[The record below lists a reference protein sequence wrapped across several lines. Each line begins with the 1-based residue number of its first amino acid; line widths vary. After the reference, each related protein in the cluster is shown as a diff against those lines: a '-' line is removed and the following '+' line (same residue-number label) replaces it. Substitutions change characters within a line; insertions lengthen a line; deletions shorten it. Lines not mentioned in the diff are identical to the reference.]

1 VSLELHEEM
10 LTTRV
15 YELDRPYGQSNNVAG
30 LYGAITLICVIG
42 VER

>member
-1 VSLELHEEM
+1 M

-15 YELDRPYGQSNNVAG
+15 YELDRSDGQSNNVAG
-30 LYGAITLICVIG
+30 AEGAITLICVIG